1 MLICL
6 IILPLWTT
14 LVSDGIG
21 KQVVFW
27 VVTKVI
33 YNAYFHPLSRFP
45 GPFLN
50 RATRLAY
57 IYQVLGGNIHHSV
70 LAMHQK
76 YGDIVRLAPDELS
89 FSHPD
94 AWEQIMGHKKADQE
108 EMGKAP
114 WFYRTF
120 KYEALSIINEDRKP
134 HARLRR
140 PMSHGFSEQ
149 SLRDQGPVIRGYVDL
164 FCQRLRE
171 ASAKSQ
177 LVVLSDW
184 LSYVAFDIVGDLS
197 FGEPFGCLKEGKEDE
212 WLTSMA
218 NLGTTGVIFQCLGFF
233 PWIKEP
239 LVMIF
244 AKTMRKY
251 RDAHLSSSTEK
262 MRRRIEF
269 KGERPDFI
277 QGLLQKREQLVS
289 HILFSLIPHMCA
301 RLTATL
307 SDRTYAWRISSPML
321 NFSSVLVPKA
331 QRHCL
336 WAWHISFSNT
346 IMFMKSSLTRFIR
359 PSTMWTRSPSLV
371 WVNSRT

>member
-1 MLICL
+1 M
-6 IILPLWTT
+6 
-14 LVSDGIG
+14 
-21 KQVVFW
+21 
-27 VVTKVI
+27 
-33 YNAYFHPLSRFP
+33 
-45 GPFLN
+45 
-50 RATRLAY
+50 AY
-57 IYQVLGGNIHHSV
+57 IFQVLGGNIHHSV

-120 KYEALSIINEDRKP
+120 KHEALSIVNEDREP

-164 FCQRLRE
+164 FCQRLCE

-177 LVVLSDW
+177 LVVLSNW

-212 WLTSMA
+212 WLKSMA
-218 NLGTTGVIFQCLGFF
+218 NLGTTGVMFQCLGFF
-233 PWIKEP
+233 SWIKEP

-244 AKTMRKY
+244 ANKMRKY

-277 QGLLQKREQLVS
+277 HGLLQKREQLV
-289 HILFSLIPHMCA
+289 
-301 RLTATL
+301 R
-307 SDRTYAWRISSPML
+307 
-321 NFSSVLVPKA
+321 
-331 QRHCL
+331 
-336 WAWHISFSNT
+336 
-346 IMFMKSSLTRFIR
+346 
-359 PSTMWTRSPSLV
+359 
-371 WVNSRT
+371 